1 MSEEKKRLGDI
12 LVEAKHLSQAQVDEI
27 LLLQKTTKERFGDLI
42 IKKGYL
48 TETQLIEVL
57 EFQLGIPHVLLYR
70 VEIDSSIVH
79 LVAEGLARRFLAFA
93 FRRTKNRLTVAMN
106 DPLDFYALEELRI
119 STGFSIDPVI
129 ASKSEI
135 EMFIDRYY
143 GLQESV
149 DELLAAAPKEETLV
163 DAVTASD
170 SPIVRLVSQ
179 FISHA
184 VTQRASDIHIDPR
197 ESSVLIRYRIDGIL
211 RTEQSLPR
219 SMHPMIAA
227 RIKIMAGLNIAERRL
242 PQDGRMQVELDVG
255 SIDVRVSTMATL
267 HGEKCVLRLLDARN
281 AVLSLSLL
289 GMSEQN
295 AARFKDLISL
305 PNGIVL
311 LTGPTGSG
319 KTSTL
324 YAALQS
330 LAGPDKNIVT
340 IEDPVEYSLP
350 EINQVQVQSGIGM
363 TFARGLRAILRQDPD
378 VIMVGEIRDRE
389 TAEVAV
395 RAALTG
401 HLVFST
407 LHTND
412 AVSSVTRLIDM
423 GIEPFLVAS
432 SIVGLVSQRL
442 VRKICETCKTE
453 EPLNRSEATWLNER
467 GYHPTHLLK
476 GSGCG
481 NCHMTG
487 YRGRIAL
494 HEVVRLDDSLRE
506 LILKRQSDAVYRKQ
520 LSAIGNLTILQDGLD
535 KVMQGMTTLA
545 EVLRVCM
552 RDELD
557 GAQGREQ

>member
-12 LVEAKHLSQAQVDEI
+12 LVEANYLTLAQVDEI
-27 LLLQKTTKERFGDLI
+27 LLAQKSTKERFGDLI
-42 IKKGYL
+42 IQKGYL

-57 EFQLGIPHVLLYR
+57 EIQLGIPHVLLYR
-70 VEIDSSIVH
+70 VEIDMSIVH
-79 LVAEGLARRFLAFA
+79 LVPEGLARRFLVFA
-93 FRRTKNRLTVAMN
+93 YRRIKNRLTVAMN
-106 DPLDFYALEELRI
+106 NPLDYDAIEELRI

-135 EMFIDRYY
+135 ELFIDRYY

-149 DELLAAAPKEETLV
+149 EELLAVTPKEETLV

-170 SPIVRLVSQ
+170 SPIVRLVNQ
-179 FISHA
+179 FIAHA
-184 VTQRASDIHIDPR
+184 VVQRASDIHIDPR
-197 ESSVLIRYRIDGIL
+197 ESSVLIRYRVDGIL
-211 RTEQSLPR
+211 RTEQTLPR
-219 SMHPMIAA
+219 SMQPMIAA
-227 RIKIMAGLNIAERRL
+227 RIKIMAGLNIAERRM
-242 PQDGRMQVELDVG
+242 PQDGRMQVDLDVG

-281 AVLSLSLL
+281 AVLSLSML
-289 GMSEQN
+289 GMSERN
-295 AARFKDLISL
+295 AMHFKELLRS
-305 PNGIVL
+305 PNGIIL

-330 LAGPDKNIVT
+330 LAGPEKNIIT
-340 IEDPVEYSLP
+340 IEDPVEYSLS
-350 EINQVQVQSGIGM
+350 EINQVQVQTGIGM

-378 VIMVGEIRDRE
+378 VIMVGEIRDSE

-412 AVSSVTRLIDM
+412 AISSVTRLIDM

-432 SIVGLVSQRL
+432 SVAGLVSQRL
-442 VRKICETCKTE
+442 VRRICDVCKREVSLTTAE
-453 EPLNRSEATWLNER
+453 ETWLNDR
-467 GYHPTHLLK
+467 GYHQVHMYV
-476 GSGCG
+476 GRGCG

-494 HEVVRLDDSLRE
+494 HEVVRVDDGLRE
-506 LILKRQSDAVYRKQ
+506 LILKRQSDATYRKY
-520 LSAIGNLTILQDGLD
+520 LTSNNYQTLLDDGLD
-535 KVMQGMTTLA
+535 KVSLGITTLA
-545 EVLRVCM
+545 EVLRVCL
-552 RDELD
+552 RDS
-557 GAQGREQ
+557 